1 MAFGIFK
8 KNRPEEQKAVS
19 NEAPAVTTKPIPDPE
34 PSEKTVGTDGF
45 VMKDSTQAEYFIREK
60 FDIFEKSPL
69 KVLYNIFKSDQAYQP
84 MEYMWKALIETNQRL
99 NEIGQDTF
107 PEYQD
112 YDENQKDFMA
122 FVNEVQA
129 KAVKTVTQLLL
140 GSVEGTLDDYMDG
153 VDKEGLSASLPD
165 YCECKSYEEWKLV
178 STPKTDE
185 PRKKPMDAQI
195 LLRTSKDKIHSWLI
209 VFPPFNNGSEMTD
222 DKLQKSLDA
231 GKVIYG
237 VNKPLISAVTGK
249 KQYLRIF
256 EIARGEE
263 VIDGKDGY
271 VIDMYPRSNEIKVI
285 EDENGVVNFKELN
298 NIRSVHKDDLICEIH
313 YPIPGTDGRSVE
325 GRIITARKGTPPKIP
340 KGRNTIYADEE
351 KTQLV
356 ADRDGE
362 LLFKEGG
369 FNVNELL
376 TINGDVDV
384 ASGNIH
390 FSGDVLVKGDVREGF
405 AVTAEGNITIEGTCE
420 GAELQ
425 ADGSIIIAH
434 GMTGGGKGKLHAGGG
449 IKCMFLENCQAFA
462 EGDIEVDQV
471 VFSQVSSGENIIVT
485 GKKGS
490 VTGGKLIA
498 GKAITA
504 DIIGAPSNPALKTDI
519 VLGAAPEL
527 IKNHSTTSHN
537 LKDVSAKLFKI
548 NQDIAYIEENIKR
561 MPENRVA
568 KLDQLKIQRKF
579 VDMQKNNL
587 QNTLDKLTEEL
598 EETKKACS
606 LTCKSVN
613 PTVNFRVGESTYL
626 LHKQVNNCKLY
637 VSDNVTVI
645 SGSNLAQNIEF

>member
-8 KNRPEEQKAVS
+8 KHKNDEENTAVLH
-19 NEAPAVTTKPIPDPE
+19 EAPAPKASAAE
-34 PSEKTVGTDGF
+34 PSKEIVQSGAF
-45 VMKDSTQAEYFIREK
+45 VMKDSTQAEYFIKDK
-60 FDIFEKSPL
+60 FGFFDGSPFR
-69 KVLYNIFKSDQAYQP
+69 VFHNICNDCSEYQP
-84 MEYMWKALIETNQRL
+84 MEYMWKALIETNLRL
-99 NEIGQDTF
+99 NEIGKDSFT
-107 PEYQD
+107 EYQD
-112 YDENQKDFMA
+112 FDANQKDFMS
-122 FVNEVQA
+122 FVNAAQGA
-129 KAVKTVTQLLL
+129 AVKLITDLLL
-140 GSVEGTLDDYMDG
+140 NSVEGALDDYMNG
-153 VDKEGLSASLPD
+153 VDKERLSASLPD
-165 YCECKSYEEWKLV
+165 YCDYKSYDEWRLACDSK
-178 STPKTDE
+178 TDKPKT
-185 PRKKPMDAQI
+185 KPSDSKIMIQV
-195 LLRTSKDKIHSWLI
+195 SKDKIHSWLI
-209 VFPPFNNGSEMTD
+209 VFPPFNNGSEVTD
-222 DKLQKSLDA
+222 DKIQKALDA
-231 GKVIYG
+231 NKVIYG
-237 VNKPLISAVTGK
+237 INKPLISAVTGK

-263 VIDGKDGY
+263 VVDGKDGY
-271 VIDMYPRSNEIKVI
+271 VIDMYPRSNEIKML

-298 NIRSVHKDDLICEIH
+298 NIRSVHKDDVICEIH
-313 YPIPGTDGRSVE
+313 YPIPGQDGRSVD
-325 GRIITARKGTPPKIP
+325 GRIITARKGTQPKIP
-340 KGRNTIYADEE
+340 KGRNTVFSDEE
-351 KTQLV
+351 KTLLV

-376 TINGDVDV
+376 TIPGDVDV

-420 GAELQ
+420 GAELK
-425 ADGSIIIAH
+425 ADGSIVISH
-434 GMTGGGKGKLHAGGG
+434 GMTGGGKGTIHAGVN
-449 IKCMFLENCQAFA
+449 IKCMFLENCKAFA
-462 EGDIEVDQV
+462 DGDIEVDQV
-471 VFSQVSSGENIIVT
+471 VFSQLSSGGNIIVS

-548 NQDIAYIEENIKR
+548 NQDISYIEENIKR

-587 QNTLDKLTEEL
+587 EASLAKLTEEL

-606 LTCKSVN
+606 LTCKSIN
-613 PTVNFRVGESTYL
+613 PTVNLRVGESNYIL
-626 LHKQVNNCKLY
+626 QKQVNNCKLY
-637 VSDNVTVI
+637 VKDNITVI